1 MAKSETP
8 EQARTL
14 LIRRAVAYD
23 VINLCKMLIQAR
35 EDQAKHIHYPSLAEG
50 ERGRKMVM
58 YHLLGMINSGVVF
71 VADLNGRLLGA
82 IGMHVTKL
90 ADWSEEY
97 GLVNEWFYVIPQF
110 RDSDI
115 ARMLLKAV
123 ESWADADIQP
133 WDGGEKPRM
142 AIQLGMLSGQQT
154 GLKNK
159 FMQQLGYVNGGGN
172 FIRAPQNDEIDQ
184 SDESEIRTA
193 ASN

>member
-1 MAKSETP
+1 MEKSEKP

-14 LIRRAVAYD
+14 LIRRAIAYD

-35 EDQAKHIHYPSLAEG
+35 ADQAKYIHYPSLAEG

-82 IGMHVTKL
+82 IGMQVTKL

-115 ARMLLKAV
+115 AVMLLKAV
-123 ESWADADIQP
+123 ENWADADVQP
-133 WDGGEKPRM
+133 WDDVPKPRM

-159 FMQQLGYVNGGGN
+159 FMQRLGYANGGGN
-172 FIRAPQNDEIDQ
+172 FVRAPQHEQDIKTD
-184 SDESEIRTA
+184 DDAVDTA
-193 ASN
+193 VA